1 METSRT
7 GPSAEGLLTP
17 TCGFSGKE
25 ADVTGKMGVGAVAVA
40 LAAAGSM
47 LAAQGRDVNQILAGA
62 RTALGG
68 PKLEAVKTLTAA
80 GRTLRALPNGT
91 SAENEFEMALELP
104 DKYLVRSVLAAMGN
118 MSVYRMSGFNGGQ
131 VIEEIDRPPSL
142 SGGGMVVMRFAGP
155 GGTVDPEKMTPE
167 QKAEFD
173 QRRLVANK
181 REFTKLALGI
191 FAASP
196 AAYPLELADGGQAE
210 SPDGKADVIEVK
222 GEGGFAARL
231 FIDAQTHLPLMLSWM
246 DREPITMVMGPGGPA
261 AAGGAPGAGGAV
273 TVTRAGGAAMT
284 PEERDKMMQDLEA
297 RRKEAEA
304 KARTVEY
311 RVYYGDYK
319 EVGGVQLPHRIQR
332 SIDGKPTEEMI
343 VDTFKVNPK
352 IDAKKFQVAK

>member
-1 METSRT
+1 VTRT
-7 GPSAEGLLTP
+7 LRFGTA
-17 TCGFSGKE
+17 
-25 ADVTGKMGVGAVAVA
+25 AVA
-40 LAAAGSM
+40 LAAAGVM
-47 LAAQGRDVNQILAGA
+47 PAAQGRDVNQILAGA
-62 RTALGG
+62 RTVLGG
-68 PKLEAVKTLTAA
+68 QKLEAVKTLTAA

-91 SAENEFEMALELP
+91 SAENEFDMALELP
-104 DKYLVRSVLAAMGN
+104 DKYLMRSVMAAMGN

-131 VIEEIDRPPSL
+131 VIEDIDRPPSL

-155 GGTVDPEKMTPE
+155 GGTVDPEKMTAE

-181 REFTKLALGI
+181 REFAKLALGI

-246 DREPITMVMGPGGPA
+246 DREPITMTMGPGGPA
-261 AAGGAPGAGGAV
+261 ATGGAPGAGGAV
-273 TVTRAGGAAMT
+273 TVTRSGGAPMT
-284 PEERDKMMQDLEA
+284 PEERDKMMKELEA

-319 EVGGVQLPHRIQR
+319 DVGGVQLPHRIQR
-332 SIDGKPTEEMI
+332 AIDGKPTEEM
-343 VDTFKVNPK
+343 VFDTFKVNPK

>member
-1 METSRT
+1 V
-7 GPSAEGLLTP
+7 
-17 TCGFSGKE
+17 
-25 ADVTGKMGVGAVAVA
+25 VTGNTRAGAIAIA
-40 LAAAGSM
+40 LAAVGSV

-62 RTALGG
+62 RNALGG
-68 PKLEAVKTLTAA
+68 PKLEAVRTLTAA
-80 GRTLRALPNGT
+80 GRTLRVLPNGT
-91 SAENEFEMALELP
+91 SAENEFELALELP
-104 DKYLVRSVLAAMGN
+104 DKYLMRSVMAAMGN

-142 SGGGMVVMRFAGP
+142 GGGMVVMRFAGP
-155 GGTVDPEKMTPE
+155 GGAVDPDKMTAE

-181 REFTKLALGI
+181 REFARLALGI

-222 GEGGFAARL
+222 GEGGFTAKL

-246 DREPITMVMGPGGPA
+246 DREPIAMVVGSGGPG
-261 AAGGAPGAGGAV
+261 AAGGAPAAGGG
-273 TVTRAGGAAMT
+273 TMVTRVERPGGAAMT

-319 EVGGVQLPHRIQR
+319 SVGGVQLPHRIQR
-332 SIDGKPTEEMI
+332 SIDGKPAEEMI
-343 VDTFKVNPK
+343 VDAFKVNPK
-352 IDAKKFQVAK
+352 IDAKKFQVSK